1 MTRILRIGEQSP
13 RRPGLSL
20 SAARRKLSREA
31 ADYFAVNRNQT
42 ANPIDVRPF
51 RPQSVM
57 LEPHHIANLIE
68 QFLVRLAL
76 GRGCVYKRINDSVF
90 IGLP

>member
-1 MTRILRIGEQSP
+1 MTRILRIGELSP

-20 SAARRKLSREA
+20 SAARRKLSRAA
-31 ADYFAVNRNQT
+31 ADYFVPKRNQT
-42 ANPIDVRPF
+42 ANPIGVRLF
-51 RPQSVM
+51 RPQTVM

-76 GRGCVYKRINDSVF
+76 GRGCVYKRIHDSAF

>member
-1 MTRILRIGEQSP
+1 MTRILRTGEQAP
-13 RRPGLSL
+13 RRPGLSS

-31 ADYFAVNRNQT
+31 ADYSAVKRNQT
-42 ANPIDVRPF
+42 ANSIDVRPF
-51 RPQSVM
+51 RPQSVL

-76 GRGCVYKRINDSVF
+76 GRGYVYKRINDSVF